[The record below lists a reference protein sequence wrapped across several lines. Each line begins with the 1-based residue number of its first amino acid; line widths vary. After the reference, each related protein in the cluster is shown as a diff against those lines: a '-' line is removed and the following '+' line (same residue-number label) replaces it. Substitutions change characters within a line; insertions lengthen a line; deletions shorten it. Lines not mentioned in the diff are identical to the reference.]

1 MALPLNVILLA
12 FCCFVVDFLS
22 SSEMLLFLQLPF
34 QPQGYPRYVIG
45 TMDKDNPGTSWL
57 SQLQADYGV
66 NSSMEVA
73 QVGALV
79 MTCVITVTST

>member
-1 MALPLNVILLA
+1 MALPLNVILVA

-22 SSEMLLFLQLPF
+22 SSEMLLFLKLPF

-66 NSSMEVA
+66 NSSREVA

-79 MTCVITVTST
+79 TCVITVTST

>member
-1 MALPLNVILLA
+1 
-12 FCCFVVDFLS
+12 
-22 SSEMLLFLQLPF
+22 MLLFLKLPF

-66 NSSMEVA
+66 NSSREVA

-79 MTCVITVTST
+79 TCVITVTST

>member
-1 MALPLNVILLA
+1 MALPLNVILVA

-22 SSEMLLFLQLPF
+22 SSEMLKLPF

-66 NSSMEVA
+66 NSSREVA

-79 MTCVITVTST
+79 ETCVITVIST

>member
-1 MALPLNVILLA
+1 
-12 FCCFVVDFLS
+12 
-22 SSEMLLFLQLPF
+22 MLLFLKLPF

-66 NSSMEVA
+66 NSSREVA
-73 QVGALV
+73 QVKALV
-79 MTCVITVTST
+79 ES